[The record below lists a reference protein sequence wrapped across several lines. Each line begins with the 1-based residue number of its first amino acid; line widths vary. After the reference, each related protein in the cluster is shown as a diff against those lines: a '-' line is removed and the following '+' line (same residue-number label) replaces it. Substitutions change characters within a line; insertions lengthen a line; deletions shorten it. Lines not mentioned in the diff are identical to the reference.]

1 MAKKINA
8 IKNFIE
14 DIILQRQY
22 NKSLEKRRKLEAKQ
36 VSENFVPP
44 FEELVVKRIED
55 ARFRRRFEVFPD
67 VFEQDIELMPR
78 GPYYFDVDPRDFT
91 DEEKKTVKEI

>member
-22 NKSLEKRRKLEAKQ
+22 NKSLEKRKDLKAKQ
-36 VSENFVPP
+36 VAENFIPP
-44 FEELVVKRIED
+44 FEELVFDRIND
-55 ARFRRRFEVFPD
+55 ARFRRQFEVFPD
-67 VFEQDIELMPR
+67 VFQQDIERMPR
-78 GPYYFDVDPRDFT
+78 GNYYFDVDPRDFT
-91 DEEKKTVKEI
+91 DEEKKTIKEI